1 MPLPDKLTVYNLKTN
16 KESVVTSKFINKKLS
31 NDGATQWDIKHNYF
45 LAINLFLI
53 GIVAL
58 SLLFYILETNAITSS
73 NFKISSLNDQMSGL
87 NEIHSSLVVKQNTAQ
102 STSEVINFVVSNN
115 MVESKDVAYM
125 YDDGSVALKR

>member
-1 MPLPDKLTVYNLKTN
+1 
-16 KESVVTSKFINKKLS
+16 
-31 NDGATQWDIKHNYF
+31 
-45 LAINLFLI
+45 
-53 GIVAL
+53 
-58 SLLFYILETNAITSS
+58 
-73 NFKISSLNDQMSGL
+73 MSGL